1 MGRPWDW
8 HVQRTV
14 LYCTVHFKRGVD
26 SGPMKDEPEAKL
38 MKEILLVE
46 DKTVCPKN
54 VC

>member
-8 HVQRTV
+8 HVERTV

-26 SGPMKDEPEAKL
+26 SGVMKDEPEAKL

-46 DKTVCPKN
+46 DKTVCL
-54 VC
+54 